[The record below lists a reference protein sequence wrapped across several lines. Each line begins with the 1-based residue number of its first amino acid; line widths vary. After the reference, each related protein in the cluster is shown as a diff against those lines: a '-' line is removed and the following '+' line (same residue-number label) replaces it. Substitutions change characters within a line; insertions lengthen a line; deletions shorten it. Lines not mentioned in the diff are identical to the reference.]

1 MYWHCRKRDTNQG
14 QAVCL
19 AFFVDARPSSFPRR
33 ERTMIETYSKSRQ
46 QAEIAFGRTQT
57 ELFAKGQAADALD
70 TIARAR
76 DEKTRRLREARK
88 AKEFADEMTAKITTA
103 RKRSKHA

>member
-1 MYWHCRKRDTNQG
+1 M
-14 QAVCL
+14 
-19 AFFVDARPSSFPRR
+19 
-33 ERTMIETYSKSRQ
+33 METYSKSRQ

-57 ELFAKGQAADALD
+57 EFFPKGRAAEALD

-88 AKEFADEMTAKITTA
+88 ARELADETSAVIATA
-103 RKRSKHA
+103 RKHSKRA